1 MKTAQKL
8 SIFLAFAFF
17 TLVGFATQA
26 QDIITMRNGEQIK
39 ASNIEVDGTV
49 LKYKK
54 FELPEGA
61 TYSKYLKDVSK
72 ITYENGDVEEF
83 SSSNGSR
90 SDYPISGKNL
100 VGYNYFDL
108 STLNFSF
115 IYERI
120 LTEDKAVSLYIPIRI
135 GFAQSSS
142 YLERPNNYGAGLG
155 IFVYPFGQGKISYYT
170 GPMFMYSNRLV
181 YMDYYDP
188 ITGNYIYTEEDHNHV
203 SAYVMNGFKLN
214 FNQNLGINFSL
225 GLGFLMD
232 NDFVEDPN
240 GYNYYDQTMFHALGE
255 ISLFYRFK

>member
-83 SSSNGSR
+83 SSSNGNGANYS
-90 SDYPISGKNL
+90 ISGRNL

-120 LTEDKAVSLYIPIRI
+120 LTEDKAVSLYIPIRMDWLCAKLKLS
-135 GFAQSSS
+135 GKAQQLRS
-142 YLERPNNYGAGLG
+142 R
-155 IFVYPFGQGKISYYT
+155 
-170 GPMFMYSNRLV
+170 
-181 YMDYYDP
+181 
-188 ITGNYIYTEEDHNHV
+188 TGNFRLSFRTRKDFLLHRANV
-203 SAYVMNGFKLN
+203 YV
-214 FNQNLGINFSL
+214 
-225 GLGFLMD
+225 
-232 NDFVEDPN
+232 
-240 GYNYYDQTMFHALGE
+240 
-255 ISLFYRFK
+255 

>member
-1 MKTAQKL
+1 MKTAQRL
-8 SIFLAFAFF
+8 SILLAFAFF
-17 TLVGFATQA
+17 TLVGFATHA

-39 ASNIEVDGTV
+39 ASNIEIEGTIV
-49 LKYKK
+49 KYKK
-54 FELPEGA
+54 FESPDGA

-72 ITYENGDVEEF
+72 INYQNGEVEEF
-83 SSSNGSR
+83 APMGTG
-90 SDYPISGKNL
+90 SDYNIAGRNL
-100 VGYNYFDL
+100 LGYNYFDL

-120 LTEDKAVSLYIPIRI
+120 LTEDNAVSLYIPVRI

-170 GPMFMYSNRLV
+170 GPMFMYSIRQV
-181 YMDYYDP
+181 SMDSYDP
-188 ITGNYIYTEEDHNHV
+188 ITGQYTYTEEDHNHV

-232 NDFVEDPN
+232 NDYVEDPN
-240 GYNYYDQTMFHALGE
+240 GYIYYDQTIFHALGE